1 MSEGWEDSKPSHQAL
16 MLWQLIQ
23 ALGRV
28 FSDLLKALGG
38 AAQCGDLAAGLAAVQ
53 RHIVE
58 LAGSVKERRVGGKNI
73 HRLPI
78 LVANNQV
85 AIGGVVFA
93 TSRGVG
99 QHAYG
104 RGLMPVARKKR
115 GVNGFIG
122 FGRQHTLFMMQVSI
136 GLVRG

>member
-38 AAQCGDLAAGLAAVQ
+38 AAQRRDLAARLAAIQ
-53 RHIVE
+53 RHVVE
-58 LAGSVKERRVGGKNI
+58 LTGGANEWRVGGKDI
-73 HRLPI
+73 HRLTI
-78 LVANNQV
+78 LMANYQV
-85 AIGGVVFA
+85 AIGTVVFA
-93 TSRGVG
+93 TSGGIG
-99 QHAYG
+99 QYAHG

-115 GVNGFIG
+115 GVYGFIG
-122 FGRQHTLFMMQVSI
+122 FGRQHALLMMQVSI
-136 GLVRG
+136 GLVSS

>member
-23 ALGRV
+23 ALGRI
-28 FSDLLKALGG
+28 FSDLLKTLGG
-38 AAQCGDLAAGLAAVQ
+38 AAQRGDLAAGLAAIQ
-53 RHIVE
+53 RHIIE
-58 LAGSVKERRVGGKNI
+58 LTDGVKEWRVGREDI

-78 LVANNQV
+78 LVTNNQV
-85 AIGGVVFA
+85 AIGTVVFA

-99 QHAYG
+99 QYAYG
-104 RGLMPVARKKR
+104 RGLMPVARKKC

-122 FGRQHTLFMMQVSI
+122 FGRQHALFVMKVSI